1 MRTDALLIIALVGLL
16 VIEDVP
22 ADPKPVQSR
31 PASPATT
38 APSLQRPSTGE
49 PTSRQPSQAGRAFI
63 DCADCPRMVVIPSG
77 SFMMGSP
84 EDEPGRRQYEGPQRT
99 LSIATFAV
107 SETEITRGRYAAFAQ
122 ETNRPAAGGCYT
134 HGDGT
139 DDISDLVLSASWR
152 DPGFEQ
158 TLDHPVVCVSWRDA
172 KDYAAWLAGKTGQNY
187 RLPSEAE
194 WEYAARAGTTTAFFW
209 GESADR
215 DCVHMNGGDHSLVRA
230 VPAWQGSVLKA
241 LRAGDPRA
249 RLVECDDGSPFTS
262 VVGRYEPNPFGLRDI
277 IGNAWE
283 WVEDCWSES
292 LPMVSHAQT
301 AGTCDHRTRGG
312 SWDDFPEDLRSARRS
327 RLAPDV
333 RRSDVG
339 IRLARTLSVAEAG
352 SIQADARAG
361 TRDGYVTLADGVRIH
376 YIERGAA
383 GALPPLLLIPGWGM
397 DAAIWKGQIAE
408 FSPSRRV
415 VAFDP
420 RSQGESTK
428 TPEGNTPEARA
439 GDLRQII
446 RQLEL
451 DRVVLVGWSQGVQDI
466 AAYVGQFGLDGIA
479 GVVLVD
485 AAVSAGPAAVELQP
499 QATQQLLGHL
509 GIYAAYPREYL
520 EGMMKAIFSKPLS
533 GDELRLRVETAAKTP
548 TSIGIAM
555 LASDMLAVDRR
566 PTLAKFDKPTLI
578 IAASTSSELQEQ
590 KDMARRVANGEFV
603 AIDDAGHAVFVD
615 QPERFNDAVAAF
627 LDKLEKRG

>member
-22 ADPKPVQSR
+22 ADPKSVQSR

-38 APSLQRPSTGE
+38 APSLQRPSTDE
-49 PTSRQPSQAGRAFI
+49 PTSRQASQAGRVFK
-63 DCADCPRMVVIPSG
+63 DCADCPGMVVIPSG

-84 EDEPGRRQYEGPQRT
+84 EDEPGRRQYEGPQRR

-107 SETEITRGRYAAFAQ
+107 SETEITRGQYAAFAQ
-122 ETNRPAAGGCYT
+122 ETNRSAAGGCYT

-139 DDISDLVLSASWR
+139 DDVSDLVL
-152 DPGFEQ
+152 
-158 TLDHPVVCVSWRDA
+158 
-172 KDYAAWLAGKTGQNY
+172 
-187 RLPSEAE
+187 
-194 WEYAARAGTTTAFFW
+194 
-209 GESADR
+209 
-215 DCVHMNGGDHSLVRA
+215 NGGDHSLVRA
-230 VPAWQGSVLKA
+230 VPAWQGSVLEA
-241 LRAGDPRA
+241 LRAGDRRA

-352 SIQADARAG
+352 SIQANARAG

-451 DRVVLVGWSQGVQDI
+451 DGAVLVGWSQGVQDI

-533 GDELRLRVETAAKTP
+533 EDELRLRVETAAKTP
-548 TSIGIAM
+548 TSIGLAM
-555 LASDMLAVDRR
+555 LVSDMLAVDRR

-590 KDMARRVANGEFV
+590 KDMSRRVANGEFV